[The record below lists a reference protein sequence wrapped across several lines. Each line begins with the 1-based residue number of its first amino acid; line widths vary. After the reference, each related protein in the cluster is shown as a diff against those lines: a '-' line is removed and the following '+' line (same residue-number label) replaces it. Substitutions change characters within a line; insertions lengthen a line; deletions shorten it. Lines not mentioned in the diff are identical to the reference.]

1 MTEKLQTEITF
12 TAPATFSDGTTP
24 IPAGTALTYTALID
38 TVNPPV
44 KAYPVP
50 AASAPTGPG
59 ASATVTF
66 AALGFT
72 PALFTAYYATVYA
85 TDAAGN
91 STDAPTV
98 SFTYELPPGPVTNFS
113 VG

>member
-1 MTEKLQTEITF
+1 MTATLQTHINF
-12 TAPATFSDGTTP
+12 TAPTTLSDNVTP
-24 IPAGTALTYTALID
+24 IPAGTPLTYTALID

-50 AASAPTGPG
+50 AANAPTAPG
-59 ASATVTF
+59 AAATVTF
-66 AALGFT
+66 AQLGFT
-72 PALFTAYYATVYA
+72 PALFTTYYVTVLA

-91 STDAPTV
+91 GPDAPIAT
-98 SFTYELPPGPVTNFS
+98 FTYELPPGPVTNFS